1 MDKDELN
8 EEYINE
14 TQNQLRKINLDIDE
28 VETIFNEITTAIANR
43 KVSQSYL
50 VIKYLAKYIENFVEY
65 PEEDIRWF
73 DFVANRCLILKK
85 KDEKTNSFEGIN

>member
-73 DFVANRCLILKK
+73 DFVADRCLKLRKEAEVTMQS
-85 KDEKTNSFEGIN
+85 DGIA